1 MHKFDDIIPP
11 SRRREAAPTSQPDT
25 KLPRTPRPRGRFPY
39 LTVFMVLVVIAGSAG
54 ALMYFSSAKIEV
66 VPSTIAATVQGSFTA
81 GQATTD
87 LPFKVI
93 TAQKVASQNV
103 QSNGTKTVNSAAS
116 GTITIYNTQAKA
128 QTLITNTRFA
138 TASGLIFRIRAA
150 VTVPGGSADKPGS
163 VSAKVYADKEGSTY
177 NVGPTSFTI
186 PGFAGTP
193 QATQVYARS
202 TEAMSGGA
210 SGTVPVVDAAGA
222 LQARTALTAALGPDL
237 EKSLKEQVPPEYVL
251 LTGASATTFQ
261 DLDPAPTTTAG
272 QVEVR
277 VQGTATAVIFQN
289 AGLAKAI
296 ALASAGGNYQ
306 GEPLTIASSE
316 GLTLVPTAGIPD
328 AAATSFAFSLSGTAP
343 LVYFVDQARIAAA
356 VAGKDRQ
363 AAQVALTN
371 YPEVNRAII
380 VLRPFWKQSFPE
392 DPASISIVVTN
403 P

>member
-1 MHKFDDIIPP
+1 
-11 SRRREAAPTSQPDT
+11 
-25 KLPRTPRPRGRFPY
+25 
-39 LTVFMVLVVIAGSAG
+39 MVLVVIAGSAG

>member
-1 MHKFDDIIPP
+1 M
-11 SRRREAAPTSQPDT
+11 SQSDT
-25 KLPRTPRPRGRFPY
+25 KLPRAPRQGSRFPY
-39 LTVFMVLVVIAGSAG
+39 VTIFIVLVVIAGSAA

-81 GQATTD
+81 GQGTAD

-93 TAQKVASQNV
+93 TAQKVASQSV
-103 QSNGTKTVNSAAS
+103 PSNGTKTVNSAAS

-128 QTLITNTRFA
+128 QALIANTRFA
-138 TASGLIFRIRAA
+138 TASGLVFRIHSA
-150 VTVPGGSADKPGS
+150 VTIPGGSTAKPGS
-163 VSAKVYADKEGSTY
+163 VSAKVFADKEGSSY

-193 QATQVYARS
+193 QATQVTARS

-210 SGTVPVVDAAGA
+210 SGTVPSVDAAGA
-222 LQARTALTAALGPDL
+222 VAARTALTSALGPDL
-237 EKSLKEQVPPEYVL
+237 EKSLKDQVPPDYVL
-251 LTGASATTFQ
+251 LPGAWVTSFQ
-261 DLDPAPTTTAG
+261 DLDPAASATAG
-272 QVEVR
+272 QVEVKE
-277 VQGTATAVIFQN
+277 QGTATAVIFQN

-296 ALASAGGNYQ
+296 ALASGGANYQ
-306 GEPLTIASSE
+306 GEPLTITSTE
-316 GLTLVPTAGIPD
+316 GLKLVPTAGLPD
-328 AAATSFAFSLSGTAP
+328 ATATSFSFTLSGTAP

-392 DPASISIVVTN
+392 DPASISIVVSN